1 MQKLAVY
8 GGPKAVKDGDVA
20 DNWPPIDKIDR
31 DLVMASLESGH
42 HTYGPNCTALE
53 NEFMAWN
60 GNKHAIN
67 ANSGTAALHMGIAS
81 CGLGAGDHVLVTAY
95 SWSSSA
101 TCIMHH
107 NCIPVFVDIN
117 FDTMNIDENLI
128 EAAITKKTR
137 AIVAVHLHGL
147 PCNMDKIMKIA
158 KKHNLK
164 VIEDACQAHG
174 ALFKGRKVGTF
185 GDATAF
191 SMNQNK
197 CLCSGEG
204 GIMVTD
210 DEEVYRAAR
219 ALWSF
224 GETRTPSEKR
234 DYHAYALGWMYRSS
248 DLPAAMGRAQ
258 LTKLSKYIAIQRK
271 NGSVLLDE
279 LQGVPGLIP
288 PTVPKDREPNWYN
301 FVIRID
307 MDRTSWK
314 GPRARF
320 RDAVTEALSA
330 EGVPNC
336 VWQHFILPDMTV
348 FKAQNAY
355 GQGCPWSCPY
365 TKPVKYDV
373 SKFPNALRHC
383 ETHTCIINPLR
394 IPNGV
399 KAAKAVARGVRKVF
413 ENLDQ
418 IDPDRIL
425 KKA

>member
-1 MQKLAVY
+1 MYEIGREEIKALEKVILSKQLFRY
-8 GGPKAVKDGDVA
+8 RGGEGGECDHFESELCKKIGAKHTILVSGGTGALICGLVGIDIGPGDEVIVPA
-20 DNWPPIDKIDR
+20 YTF
-31 DLVMASLESGH
+31 MASPLSVV
-42 HTYGPNCTALE
+42 A
-53 NEFMAWN
+53 
-60 GNKHAIN
+60 
-67 ANSGTAALHMGIAS
+67 
-81 CGLGAGDHVLVTAY
+81 LGAVPVIAEVDESLMLDPVDVKKKITRRTKA
-95 SWSSSA
+95 
-101 TCIMHH
+101 IMPTH
-107 NCIPVFVDIN
+107 
-117 FDTMNIDENLI
+117 MS
-128 EAAITKKTR
+128 
-137 AIVAVHLHGL
+137 GL
-147 PCNMDKIMKIA
+147 PANMNALKKIA
-158 KKHNLK
+158 RKHKLRI
-164 VIEDACQAHG
+164 IEDACQAHG

-185 GDATAF
+185 GDAAAF

-210 DEEVYRAAR
+210 DEEVYRQAR

-279 LQGVPGLIP
+279 LQGIPGLIP

-307 MDRTSWK
+307 MDRTNWK

-320 RDAVTEALSA
+320 RDAVTAALSA

-425 KKA
+425 KQA